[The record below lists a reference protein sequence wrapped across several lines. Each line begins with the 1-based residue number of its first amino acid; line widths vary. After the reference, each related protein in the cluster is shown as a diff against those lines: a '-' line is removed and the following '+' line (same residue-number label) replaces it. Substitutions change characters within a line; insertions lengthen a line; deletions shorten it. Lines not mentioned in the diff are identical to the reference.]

1 MSTQTWCCPICL
13 EENEDNCYTLEPCNH
28 RFHTRCIINSL
39 RLNGPQCPYCRGIQ
53 TNIVQNSNDILIS
66 NNNRFNF
73 SNNNRFDWSNYV
85 SNNQL
90 ELLDAFYPNN
100 DVSNNIFN
108 NQNNLSNN
116 SHYQYYDN
124 TTYDL
129 SNTHYNNLP
138 AAENPLN
145 NISAD
150 SIGISVNV
158 MTDINSTYAIP
169 DITTEVYLNPS

>member
-39 RLNGPQCPYCRGIQ
+39 RLNGPQCPYCRGLQ
-53 TNIVQNSNDILIS
+53 TNIVQNPNNIQIS
-66 NNNRFNF
+66 Y
-73 SNNNRFDWSNYV
+73 NNRFDWSNYV
-85 SNNQL
+85 PNNQL

-100 DVSNNIFN
+100 DVSNNIFI
-108 NQNNLSNN
+108 NQNDLSNN
-116 SHYQYYDN
+116 SQYYN
-124 TTYDL
+124 NITYDL
-129 SNTHYNNLP
+129 SNTYYNNIP
-138 AAENPLN
+138 AAESQLN

-150 SIGISVNV
+150 SFGISVNV

>member
-13 EENEDNCYTLEPCNH
+13 EENEDNCHTLEPCNH

-53 TNIVQNSNDILIS
+53 TNIVQNSNDILIP
-66 NNNRFNF
+66 
-73 SNNNRFDWSNYV
+73 NNNRFDWSNYV
-85 SNNQL
+85 PNNQL
-90 ELLDAFYPNN
+90 ELLNAFYPNS
-100 DVSNNIFN
+100 DVSNNIFI
-108 NQNNLSNN
+108 NQNDLSNN
-116 SHYQYYDN
+116 SEYYN
-124 TTYDL
+124 NFTYDL
-129 SNTHYNNLP
+129 SNTYYNNIP

-150 SIGISVNV
+150 SYGISVNV